1 MTFNEVYGEFVK
13 LSAAEKVRFLEAGRK
28 TLSFENSNLIFG
40 AKVQFKL
47 KDGRY
52 IPAVFVRSKRKNAE
66 VKSMYNRYGL
76 KSSVPVTWTV
86 SPSLLIPLT
95 AEQAKLHEF
104 P

>member
-1 MTFNEVYGEFVK
+1 M
-13 LSAAEKVRFLEAGRK
+13 LD
-28 TLSFENSNLIFG
+28 FENSNLRFG

-47 KDGRY
+47 KSGRF

-66 VKSMYNRYGL
+66 LKSMYNRYGSL
-76 KSSVPVTWTV
+76 NATPVTWTV

-95 AEQAKLHEF
+95 AEQAALHQF